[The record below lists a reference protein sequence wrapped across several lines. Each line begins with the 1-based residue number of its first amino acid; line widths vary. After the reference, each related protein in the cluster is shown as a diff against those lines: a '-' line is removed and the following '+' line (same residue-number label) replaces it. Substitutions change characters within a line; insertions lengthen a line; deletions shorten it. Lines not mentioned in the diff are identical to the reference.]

1 MYGGGGGSPECLDV
15 RGGITSVFR
24 CTGGRGGGSPECL
37 DVRGGGG
44 GVT

>member
-1 MYGGGGGSPECLDV
+1 M
-15 RGGITSVFR
+15 FR

-44 GVT
+44 GSPECLDVRGGGGGGGHLSV